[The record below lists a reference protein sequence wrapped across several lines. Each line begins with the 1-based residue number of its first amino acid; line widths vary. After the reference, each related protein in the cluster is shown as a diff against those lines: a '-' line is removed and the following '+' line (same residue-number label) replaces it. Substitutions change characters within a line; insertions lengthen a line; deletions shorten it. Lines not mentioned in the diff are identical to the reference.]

1 MRSRFLKKIMNT
13 LDIYDIPNQWKS
25 YLTGNT
31 AVAAIDS
38 EKTDLSDNT
47 AKDSTAY
54 IENTDG

>member
-1 MRSRFLKKIMNT
+1 MNT
-13 LDIYDIPNQWKS
+13 LDIYDIPNHWKS